1 MIPSLSS
8 GSATLVAAIGAAS
21 LFQKV
26 AADEICPAKSVCH
39 PGPITQCQPISSIL
53 AVEGVL

>member
-1 MIPSLSS
+1 MTPSLSRES
-8 GSATLVAAIGAAS
+8 VTFVAAIAAVS
-21 LFQKV
+21 FFQY
-26 AADEICPAKSVCH
+26 AAAAAICPAKSVDQ